1 MKKVLSVILAAGLL
15 LYPFAAVA
23 SDYGSQTSQST
34 QVPPVAQTLVREGD
48 FAIKLAAMLDIGSPK
63 SEAEAEEMLA
73 KAGIV
78 PSNGWLSDY
87 PMTPEIVGQLQS
99 AVTKAASE
107 GRIAMNS
114 DQATRGL
121 YSLAEQMN
129 LPTPAGPGSGTTLPP
144 AVQSNPA
151 QINNYYYDQGPPVIT
166 YYPPPEDYFYLYS
179 WIPYPVFWF
188 GFWFPGFYICDNFT
202 TVTFIP
208 FDHDGHHFRRGI
220 VTNRIIDHQTGAVA
234 VVDPLVRTSTGG
246 VRPMTTLRVANGRTF
261 STMTELRREAVA
273 GGFTARIPGRSS
285 MVGRTAG
292 AFSSPEARRSAT
304 SIYSRSV
311 EHWRSGV
318 KNSSVMGSERRYNVP
333 NAKRPYTTSPR
344 SDVRTW
350 GTPARSYYNGTV
362 RSERQY
368 VAPSESGRS
377 FNAPSWG
384 EGRRFSTPTRDFRAP
399 VTRGGSGAGRS
410 FIGSGWR
417 GGGSG
422 FGRAF
427 SGTAGRGRF

>member
-1 MKKVLSVILAAGLL
+1 MKKVLSVILAAGLF

-78 PSNGWLSDY
+78 PLNGWLSDY

-121 YSLAEQMN
+121 YTLAEQMN
-129 LPTPAGPGSGTTLPP
+129 LPTPAGSGSGTTPP
-144 AVQSNPA
+144 PEVQSNPT
-151 QINNYYYDQGPPVIT
+151 QVNNYYYDQGPPVIT
-166 YYPPPEDYFYLYS
+166 YYPPPEDYVYLYS
-179 WIPYPVFWF
+179 WVPYPVFWF
-188 GFWFPGFYICDNFT
+188 GFWFPGFFICDNFT
-202 TVTFIP
+202 TVVTFP
-208 FDHDGHHFRRGI
+208 FGHDGNHFRRGI
-220 VTNRIIDHQTGAVA
+220 VTNRIIDRQTGAVA
-234 VVDPLVRTSTGG
+234 VVDPLVRTSAGG

-273 GGFTARIPGRSS
+273 GGFTARMPGRSS
-285 MVGRTAG
+285 TIGRTAR
-292 AFSSPEARRSAT
+292 AFSSPDARRSAA

-318 KNSSVMGSERRYNVP
+318 KNSGVTGGGRRYSVP
-333 NAKRPYTTSPR
+333 NTQRPYTTSPR
-344 SDVRTW
+344 SNERSW

-368 VAPSESGRS
+368 VAPSQSERS

-384 EGRRFSTPTRDFRAP
+384 EGRRFSAPTRDFRAP
-399 VTRGGSGAGRS
+399 VTRGGLVSGRS
-410 FIGSGWR
+410 FVGSGWR
-417 GGGSG
+417 GGGRG
-422 FGRAF
+422 F
-427 SGTAGRGRF
+427 SGTARGRF